1 MQISQILRQLPAD
14 LEWMVLFDLAA
25 VRQLASDEVV
35 RAMYFLPED
44 LDLDP
49 FSHVILSSEGRL
61 LAPQAVGPLREAE
74 TGAPTSL
81 SGIPLSLGEQFAERL
96 AWVPVDEADCLGLG
110 EQLPYAPV
118 LLHLRLAQ
126 GVGQAQAI
134 FDQAPS
140 QEHYE
145 LLRAVGVEYLGG
157 DPHPKGYVAH
167 FRNRLPVHIHTGI
180 LSHFERTT
188 HCNQFFLQHGQIDP
202 ILEAGLLEATTRRM
216 GWGQRQGSQ
225 AVQALAVRVV
235 QQPEVPLS
243 MRCQPPLPDRPFD
256 YGDLVPLGFLL
267 RALKTTNPEFSGP
280 LQAHLQER
288 RKEDLWAFHSGRLIT
303 ATDSAL
309 VMLGY
314 SDRAGAE
321 ALERFA
327 DPDGGY
333 VPQQWRSSREQD
345 TLTQAAKQHQMLL
358 EEDCRHW
365 CQADFATTCLVRA
378 WQRQWD
384 LENTSLSY
392 LQTHFGERSGLY
404 FANPYLVDW
413 ALALALAE
421 DPTPEAALLREQLQ
435 AELLASQQPDYSF
448 GTFDPALSTALGILS
463 LTALGVRDR
472 RVRMAQLRLVD
483 WMNPQGYWPVS
494 APFYSSLR
502 LDPQESPPLPY
513 RLLLNRIP
521 AKGDSP
527 ALKLVR
533 SVADEYHGISLY
545 WDQHRMIGTALA
557 VLALAQPT
565 DGERMDPST
574 PADPHPRYRCADP
587 TEYIARCALPPYVS
601 SARLGLV
608 ASGAHLSR
616 QRDGAL

>member
-1 MQISQILRQLPAD
+1 MQISQILRQLPAH
-14 LEWMVLFDLAA
+14 LEWMVLFNLAA
-25 VRQLASDEVV
+25 VRRLATDDVV

-49 FSHVILSSEGRL
+49 FSHVILSSEGRF
-61 LAPQAVGPLREAE
+61 LAPQATGPLLEAE
-74 TGAPTSL
+74 TGSPTPL
-81 SGIPLSLGEQFAERL
+81 SGQPLSLGEHFAERL

-110 EQLPYAPV
+110 EQPPYAPV
-118 LLHLRLAQ
+118 LLHLQLTH

-134 FDQAPS
+134 FDQAPT

-157 DPHPKGYVAH
+157 DPHPRGYVAY

-202 ILEAGLLEATTRRM
+202 ILEAGLLEATERRI
-216 GWGQRQGSQ
+216 GWGQQQGSQ
-225 AVQALAVRVV
+225 AVQELAQRVV

-267 RALKTTNPEFSGP
+267 RALKTTDPELAGP
-280 LQAHLQER
+280 LQAHLQAR
-288 RKEDLWAFHSGRLIT
+288 RQGDLWAFHSGRLIT

-309 VMLGY
+309 VMLGL
-314 SDRAGAE
+314 SDAAGAR
-321 ALERFA
+321 ALQSFA

-333 VPQQWRSSREQD
+333 VPQKWGSSREPG
-345 TLTQAAKQHQMLL
+345 QMLL

-378 WQRQWD
+378 WQQQWGV
-384 LENTSLSY
+384 ENASLAY
-392 LQTHFGERSGLY
+392 LRTHFEERSGLY
-404 FANPYLVDW
+404 FVNPYLVDW
-413 ALALALAE
+413 ALALALAG
-421 DPTPEAALLREQLQ
+421 DPTPNAAPMRAQLQ

-448 GTFDPALSTALGILS
+448 GTYDPALSTALGILS

-483 WMNPQGYWPVS
+483 WMNPQGYWPV
-494 APFYSSLR
+494 AVPFYSSLR

-513 RLLLNRIP
+513 RVLLNRIP
-521 AKGDSP
+521 AKGDYP

-533 SVADEYHGISLY
+533 SVAHEYHGISLY

-565 DGERMDPST
+565 DSERVDP
-574 PADPHPRYRCADP
+574 PASGDPHPRYRCTDP
-587 TEYIARCALPPYVS
+587 TEYIARFALPPYVS
-601 SARLGLV
+601 SAQQGLV

-616 QRDGAL
+616 QRDGVL